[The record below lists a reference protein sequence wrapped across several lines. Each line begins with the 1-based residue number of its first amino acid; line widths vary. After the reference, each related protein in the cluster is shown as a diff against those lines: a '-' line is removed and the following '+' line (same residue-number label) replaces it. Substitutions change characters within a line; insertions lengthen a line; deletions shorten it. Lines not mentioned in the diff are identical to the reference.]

1 MINKQCHKEDQVIKK
16 TREYSNND
24 EVQLLYNGEL
34 RTKALRDQLEKHGL
48 RLRTRTDEPY
58 HIYNSTE
65 IDRKEGTYDLDG
77 FVPFGN
83 RTDTTSD
90 CPYPSQ
96 RLSGG
101 IATQAA

>member
-1 MINKQCHKEDQVIKK
+1 MMK
-16 TREYSNND
+16 
-24 EVQLLYNGEL
+24 LLPNF
-34 RTKALRDQLEKHGL
+34 RQDDHI
-48 RLRTRTDEPY
+48 PY
-58 HIYNSTE
+58 HIYDSTE
-65 IDRKEGTYDLDG
+65 IERKEGTYDLDG

-101 IATQAA
+101 TATQAA

>member
-24 EVQLLYNGEL
+24 EVQLLYNREL

-58 HIYNSTE
+58 HIYITQLRLIE
-65 IDRKEGTYDLDG
+65 KKE
-77 FVPFGN
+77 P
-83 RTDTTSD
+83 TTSTGS
-90 CPYPSQ
+90 PHSTTAQTHLTVPI
-96 RLSGG
+96 LHIG
-101 IATQAA
+101 